1 MFCFNFV
8 FYFRFTLIVW
18 DFKEVTDEKKN
29 GDENEDEEMR
39 LISVNNVNQT
49 IGKGPIVGSEEIK
62 EQISARICREFK
74 LCLEKL

>member
-1 MFCFNFV
+1 M
-8 FYFRFTLIVW
+8 
-18 DFKEVTDEKKN
+18 KKKN

-62 EQISARICREFK
+62 EQFSA
-74 LCLEKL
+74 